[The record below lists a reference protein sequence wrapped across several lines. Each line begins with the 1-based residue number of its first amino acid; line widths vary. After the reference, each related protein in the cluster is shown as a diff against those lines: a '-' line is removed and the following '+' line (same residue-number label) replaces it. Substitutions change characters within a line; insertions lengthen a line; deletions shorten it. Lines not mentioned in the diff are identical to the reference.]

1 MTAAVAKPNPARWAF
16 PEAFIPSIV
25 PVNLKK
31 NRNHSAK
38 KACAAQT
45 AKEEICAVWPG
56 TNRFR
61 TSFKGHMLNKP
72 LVLKIN

>member
-31 NRNHSAK
+31 KIEITLHK
-38 KACAAQT
+38 KPALHKQPKRKYVLSGPVQT
-45 AKEEICAVWPG
+45 ASEHHSKVTC
-56 TNRFR
+56 
-61 TSFKGHMLNKP
+61 
-72 LVLKIN
+72 